1 MHYLLKNE
9 HNLWN
14 HDANKMVKQPERD
27 LSEVRKMR
35 LEMGLHVWEGQ
46 VLSPH
51 SRDNTMPRINKLGN
65 RSMSTLFRNRKK
77 IPNIY
82 TYV

>member
-9 HNLWN
+9 HDLWN
-14 HDANKMVKQPERD
+14 HDAKKMVKQPERD

-35 LEMGLHVWEGQ
+35 LGMGLHVWEGQ

-51 SRDNTMPRINKLGN
+51 SRDNVQN
-65 RSMSTLFRNRKK
+65 
-77 IPNIY
+77 
-82 TYV
+82 

>member
-51 SRDNTMPRINKLGN
+51 SRDNAQN
-65 RSMSTLFRNRKK
+65 
-77 IPNIY
+77 
-82 TYV
+82 